1 MTLRS
6 ETVANVVGDAETTT
20 VVIDVEEIVRA
31 AEIDADAVLLFEVD
45 DEADGV
51 VLLEPTDVE
60 MGLLPLEVT
69 EEADDVVEVRDGLML
84 MAFEAAGEGDED
96 RVLEGIPVV
105 LLQSE
110 LEEAGTT
117 KGEIVAV
124 PVFVKDVKLELA
136 LDEEPEE
143 AELVG
148 TPPRL
153 VVLPVGLEL

>member
-1 MTLRS
+1 M
-6 ETVANVVGDAETTT
+6 ED
-20 VVIDVEEIVRA
+20 I
-31 AEIDADAVLLFEVD
+31 
-45 DEADGV
+45 
-51 VLLEPTDVE
+51 
-60 MGLLPLEVT
+60 
-69 EEADDVVEVRDGLML
+69 EEADDVVEVSDGLML
-84 MAFEAAGEGDED
+84 VAFEAVGEDDED

-136 LDEEPEE
+136 LSEEPEE

-148 TPPRL
+148 TPPRV
-153 VVLPVGLEL
+153 VVLLVGLEP